1 MGTYKKRA
9 GDICLSEIRLTLQTF
24 FDTILFTWPVRL
36 MVRTLPSQGRN
47 TGSIPVRAT
56 RKKFAYHG
64 EFFVSKLG

>member
-9 GDICLSEIRLTLQTF
+9 GDICLSKIRLTLQIF
-24 FDTILFTWPVRL
+24 FDTILLTWPVRL

-56 RKKFAYHG
+56 LLYIG
-64 EFFVSKLG
+64 SG